1 MKIRVHYEGEE
12 YVVEAKS
19 NSRILDILNNMGVN
33 PETVIVSKN
42 DSFVPETE
50 TVTASDKI
58 DVFRVISG
66 G

>member
-1 MKIRVHYEGEE
+1 MKIRVSYDGEE
-12 YVVEAKS
+12 YVVEINS
-19 NSRILDILNNMGVN
+19 NSKIIDLLNNIGVN

-42 DSFVPETE
+42 DIFVPETE

>member
-12 YVVEAKS
+12 YAVEAKT
-19 NSRILDILNNMGVN
+19 NIRILDLLNNMGVN
-33 PETVIVSKN
+33 PETVVVSKN

-50 TVTASDKI
+50 IVTTSDKI

>member
-1 MKIRVHYEGEE
+1 MKIRVFYDGEE
-12 YVVEAKS
+12 YVVEINS
-19 NSRILDILNNMGVN
+19 NSKIIDLLNNIGVN